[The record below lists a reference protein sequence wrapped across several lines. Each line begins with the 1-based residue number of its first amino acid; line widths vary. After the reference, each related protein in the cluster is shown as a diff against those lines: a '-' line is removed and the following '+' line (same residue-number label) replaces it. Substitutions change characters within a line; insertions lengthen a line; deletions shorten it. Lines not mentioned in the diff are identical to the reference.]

1 MAVDTDHFD
10 VLRWRCIGPFRGGR
24 SVAVAGH
31 PTDRQVFYFGACV
44 GGVWKTDDGG
54 TFWRNVSDGFFT
66 SASIGAIGVAE
77 SDPDVVYVGTGE
89 SCIRANLGQGDGVYK
104 TTDGGRT
111 WANVG
116 LRESC
121 QIGAVRVH
129 PKDPNVVYVAALG
142 NAFGPNEQRGVFRS
156 TDGGDTWERVLF
168 VSEDAG
174 AVDISM
180 DPGNPRVLY
189 ASIWQVRRVPW
200 MLSSGGPDSG
210 LFKSTDGGD
219 TWEELSGNEG
229 LPEGPMGKI
238 GVAVSP
244 ARPDRVWA
252 IVESREG
259 GLFRSDDAGATWR
272 RISENHDLGMR
283 PWYYSHVF
291 ADPRDADTVYV
302 FNVKAW
308 RSTDGGQ
315 TFSHITMPHTDT
327 HDLWIDPR
335 DTSRMVA
342 GNDGG
347 GCVTFN
353 AGETWSTVFNQP
365 TGQYYYMTADDQF
378 PYRVYG
384 TQQDGTAVSVASRSY
399 MGAITQVDWYD
410 VGVSESGHVAVKPDD
425 PNIVYSGAIGSSW
438 GRGDSLLRYDH
449 RTGQV
454 RIVSVWPELMSGWG
468 LKDHKYRFQWSYP
481 IVFSPHD
488 PNVLYVAAN
497 VVFRSDDEGQ
507 TWRTISPDLTRAD
520 VSKMDLSGGP
530 ISNETTYNEHYG
542 TIFSFAESPH
552 EPGVLWAGS
561 DDGLL
566 HRSPDGGESWENVT
580 PDVLPD
586 PIRIDTIELSRHD
599 PERAYLSG
607 TRYKL
612 NDRQP
617 YLFRTTDG
625 GRTWAKITDGIP
637 EDEFTRVIREDRVR
651 PGMLYAGT
659 ESTVYVS
666 FDDGDSWHRL
676 QSNLP
681 VVPITD
687 MSVKDD
693 EIAVSTNGRSFWVL
707 DGLPLLRQMDG
718 AADGPAWLLAPGKA
732 HRVSPPMGLILPP
745 YEGKNYETGSL
756 KLSTFLDGK
765 DDNGEPSRTFLD
777 AGSNPPDGVVVAYYL
792 KDRPEDEV
800 TLTFLDENGGE
811 VNAFS
816 SRRDE
821 SEKLSRTLEWVQQQT
836 VPAEA
841 GMNRFVWN
849 MRYSN
854 ARLLKGAGAIDFGM
868 IGPLAAPGTYQVRL
882 TVGDYS
888 ETRSF
893 ELVPDPRV
901 TAGPDDYAAQ
911 LDLLLAIRDR
921 LSAGNEAVE
930 RVRELRAQVEAWVE
944 QAGGDGGSAAEA
956 AGPILEELFGIEDE
970 LVDTDLDAGGDARG
984 RRSRIVTKLA
994 ELQRVPS
1001 NADYAPTQASY
1012 DVFDSLSARLDE
1024 QLRRLDRLVDG
1035 ALSQIVG
1042 RETDETKVRGGL

>member
-1 MAVDTDHFD
+1 
-10 VLRWRCIGPFRGGR
+10 
-24 SVAVAGH
+24 
-31 PTDRQVFYFGACV
+31 
-44 GGVWKTDDGG
+44 
-54 TFWRNVSDGFFT
+54 
-66 SASIGAIGVAE
+66 
-77 SDPDVVYVGTGE
+77 
-89 SCIRANLGQGDGVYK
+89 
-104 TTDGGRT
+104 
-111 WANVG
+111 
-116 LRESC
+116 
-121 QIGAVRVH
+121 
-129 PKDPNVVYVAALG
+129 
-142 NAFGPNEQRGVFRS
+142 
-156 TDGGDTWERVLF
+156 
-168 VSEDAG
+168 
-174 AVDISM
+174 
-180 DPGNPRVLY
+180 
-189 ASIWQVRRVPW
+189 
-200 MLSSGGPDSG
+200 
-210 LFKSTDGGD
+210 
-219 TWEELSGNEG
+219 
-229 LPEGPMGKI
+229 
-238 GVAVSP
+238 
-244 ARPDRVWA
+244 
-252 IVESREG
+252 
-259 GLFRSDDAGATWR
+259 
-272 RISENHDLGMR
+272 
-283 PWYYSHVF
+283 
-291 ADPRDADTVYV
+291 
-302 FNVKAW
+302 
-308 RSTDGGQ
+308 
-315 TFSHITMPHTDT
+315 
-327 HDLWIDPR
+327 
-335 DTSRMVA
+335 MVA

-347 GCVTFN
+347 GCVSFN
-353 AGETWSTVFNQP
+353 GGETWSTVFNQP

-410 VGVSESGHVAVKPDD
+410 VGISESGHVAVKPDD

-468 LKDHKYRFQWSYP
+468 LKDHRYRFQWSYP

-507 TWRTISPDLTRAD
+507 TWRTISPDLTRND
-520 VSKMDLSGGP
+520 LSKMELSGGP

-566 HRSPDGGESWENVT
+566 HRSPDGGATWENVT
-580 PDVLPD
+580 PDALPD

-599 PERAYLSG
+599 PETVYLSG
-607 TRYKL
+607 TRFKL
-612 NDRQP
+612 NDRRP

-637 EDEFTRVIREDRVR
+637 DGDFTRVIREDRVR

-707 DGLPLLRQMDG
+707 DNLLVA
-718 AADGPAWLLAPGKA
+718 AADGRRQSDGPARLLAPGKT

-745 YEGKNYETGSL
+745 FEGKNYETGSL
-756 KLSTFLDGK
+756 KLSTFEDGR
-765 DDNGEPSRTFLD
+765 DDNGEPIRTFLD

-792 KDRPEDEV
+792 EERPEDEV
-800 TLTFLDENGGE
+800 TLTFIGEDGGE
-811 VNAFS
+811 VNSFS
-816 SRRDE
+816 SRPDE
-821 SEKLSRTLEWVQQQT
+821 SEELPRILEWIQQQT
-836 VPAEA
+836 VPAEP

-849 MRYSN
+849 MRYPH
-854 ARLLKGAGAIDFGM
+854 ARLLKGVGAIDFGM
-868 IGPLAAPGTYQVRL
+868 IGPLAAPGTYHVRL

-888 ETRSF
+888 ETRRF

-901 TAGPDDYAAQ
+901 AAIQ
-911 LDLLLAIRDR
+911 EDLEAQRDLLLAIRDR
-921 LSAGNEAVE
+921 ISAGNAAVD
-930 RVRELRAQVEAWVE
+930 RVRGLRAQVEAAVE
-944 QAGGDGGSAAEA
+944 RAGDGHERAAEA
-956 AGPILEELFGIEDE
+956 AGPVLDELFGIEDE
-970 LVDTDLDAGGDARG
+970 LVDTDLGAGGDARG

-1001 NADYAPTQASY
+1001 NADYAPTQGAY
-1012 DVFDSLSARLDE
+1012 DVFESLSQRLDA

-1035 ALSQIVG
+1035 ALSEIEG
-1042 RETDETKVRGGL
+1042 SASP

>member
-104 TTDGGRT
+104 TTDGGQT

-129 PKDPNVVYVAALG
+129 PKDPDVVYVAALG

-189 ASIWQVRRVPW
+189 ASVWQVRRVPW

-229 LPEGPMGKI
+229 LPEGPVGKI

-252 IVESREG
+252 IVESKEG

-272 RISENHDLGMR
+272 RISESHDLGMR

-308 RSTDGGQ
+308 RSTDGGR

-353 AGETWSTVFNQP
+353 GGETWSTVFNQP

-454 RIVSVWPELMSGWG
+454 RIVSVWPELMAGWG

-520 VSKMDLSGGP
+520 VSKMELSGGP

-566 HRSPDGGESWENVT
+566 HRSPDGGATWENVT

-599 PERAYLSG
+599 PETAYLSG

-612 NDRQP
+612 NDRRP

-637 EDEFTRVIREDRVR
+637 EAT
-651 PGMLYAGT
+651 
-659 ESTVYVS
+659 
-666 FDDGDSWHRL
+666 
-676 QSNLP
+676 
-681 VVPITD
+681 
-687 MSVKDD
+687 
-693 EIAVSTNGRSFWVL
+693 
-707 DGLPLLRQMDG
+707 
-718 AADGPAWLLAPGKA
+718 
-732 HRVSPPMGLILPP
+732 
-745 YEGKNYETGSL
+745 
-756 KLSTFLDGK
+756 
-765 DDNGEPSRTFLD
+765 SR
-777 AGSNPPDGVVVAYYL
+777 G
-792 KDRPEDEV
+792 
-800 TLTFLDENGGE
+800 
-811 VNAFS
+811 
-816 SRRDE
+816 
-821 SEKLSRTLEWVQQQT
+821 
-836 VPAEA
+836 
-841 GMNRFVWN
+841 
-849 MRYSN
+849 
-854 ARLLKGAGAIDFGM
+854 
-868 IGPLAAPGTYQVRL
+868 
-882 TVGDYS
+882 
-888 ETRSF
+888 
-893 ELVPDPRV
+893 
-901 TAGPDDYAAQ
+901 
-911 LDLLLAIRDR
+911 
-921 LSAGNEAVE
+921 
-930 RVRELRAQVEAWVE
+930 
-944 QAGGDGGSAAEA
+944 
-956 AGPILEELFGIEDE
+956 
-970 LVDTDLDAGGDARG
+970 
-984 RRSRIVTKLA
+984 
-994 ELQRVPS
+994 
-1001 NADYAPTQASY
+1001 
-1012 DVFDSLSARLDE
+1012 
-1024 QLRRLDRLVDG
+1024 
-1035 ALSQIVG
+1035 
-1042 RETDETKVRGGL
+1042 

>member
-1 MAVDTDHFD
+1 MAVDTAHFD

-66 SASIGAIGVAE
+66 SASIGAIGVSD

-89 SCIRANLGQGDGVYK
+89 SCIRANLGQGDGVYR

-111 WANVG
+111 WSNVG

-129 PKDPNVVYVAALG
+129 PNDPDIVYVAALG

-180 DPGNPRVLY
+180 DPGDPRVLY

-210 LFKSTDGGD
+210 LYKSTDGGD
-219 TWEELSGNEG
+219 TWENLGDNEG
-229 LPEGPMGKI
+229 MPEGPLGKI

-252 IVESREG
+252 IVESRQG
-259 GLFRSDDAGATWR
+259 GLFRSDDAGATWQG
-272 RISENHDLGMR
+272 ISDNHDIAMR
-283 PWYYSHVF
+283 PWYYMHVF
-291 ADPRDADTVYV
+291 ADPQDADTVYV

-308 RSTDGGQ
+308 KSTDGGK
-315 TFSHITMPHTDT
+315 TFSQITMPHTDT

-347 GCVTFN
+347 GCVSFN
-353 AGETWSTVFNQP
+353 GGETWSTVFNQP
-365 TGQYYYMTADDQF
+365 TGQYYYMTTDDQF

-384 TQQDGTAVSVASRSY
+384 TQQDGTALGVASRSY

-410 VGVSESGHVAVKPDD
+410 VGISESGHVAVKPDD

-468 LKDHKYRFQWSYP
+468 LKDHRYRFQWSYP

-488 PNVLYVAAN
+488 PNVLYIAAH
-497 VVFRSDDEGQ
+497 VVLRSDDEGQ
-507 TWRTISPDLTRAD
+507 SWRAISPDLTRND
-520 VSKMDLSGGP
+520 VSKMELSGGP

-542 TIFSFAESPH
+542 TLFSFAESPH

-566 HRSPDGGESWENVT
+566 HRSPDGGATWENVT

-599 PERAYLSG
+599 PDTVYLSG

-612 NDRQP
+612 NDRRP
-617 YLFRTTDG
+617 YLFRTRDG
-625 GRTWAKITDGIP
+625 GRTWAQITDGIP
-637 EDEFTRVIREDRVR
+637 DGDFTRVIREDRVR

-666 FDDGDSWHRL
+666 FDDGDSWHPL

-707 DGLPLLRQMDG
+707 DNLPLLRQMDC
-718 AADGPAWLLAPGKA
+718 AADGPARLLAPGNA

-745 YEGKNYETGSL
+745 FEGKNYETGSL
-756 KLSTFLDGK
+756 KLATFVDGK
-765 DDNGEPSRTFLD
+765 DDNGEPNRTFLD
-777 AGSNPPDGVVVAYYL
+777 AGSNPPDGVVVAYWL
-792 KDRPEDEV
+792 AERPDAEV
-800 TLTFLDENGGE
+800 TLTFLDEDGDE
-811 VNAFS
+811 VNSFS

-821 SEKLSRTLEWVQQQT
+821 SEALPPILEWIQQHR
-836 VPAEA
+836 VPAEP

-849 MRYSN
+849 MRHCH

-882 TVGDYS
+882 TAGDYS

-893 ELVPDPRV
+893 ELIPDPRV
-901 TAGPDDYAAQ
+901 TATPEDFRAQ

-921 LSAGNEAVE
+921 ISEGNAAVE
-930 RVRELRAQVEAWVE
+930 RIRDLRAQVEARVE
-944 QAGGDGGSAAEA
+944 RAGDDRERVAEA
-956 AGPILEELFGIEDE
+956 AGPVLEELFGIEDE
-970 LVDTDLDAGGDARG
+970 LVDADLGAGGDARG

-1001 NADYAPTQASY
+1001 NADYAPTQGAL
-1012 DVFDSLSARLDE
+1012 DVFESLSERLDA
-1024 QLRRLDRLVDG
+1024 QLQRLDVLVTEAEITAFG
-1035 ALSQIVG
+1035 G
-1042 RETDETKVRGGL
+1042 RNG